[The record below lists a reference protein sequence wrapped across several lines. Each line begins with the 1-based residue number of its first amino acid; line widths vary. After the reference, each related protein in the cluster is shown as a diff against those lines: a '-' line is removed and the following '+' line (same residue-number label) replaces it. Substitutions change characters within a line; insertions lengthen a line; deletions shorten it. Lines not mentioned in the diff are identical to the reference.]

1 MAEPM
6 KTLGELAEIRTGYPF
21 RGRIE
26 RMEAGGCRMVQMGDV
41 RAALPKVGRDLA
53 HVEAPQN
60 WQKHKLQP
68 SDVLFVGR
76 GVRNDAAVFTGGHD
90 DVIAA
95 PHLFVLRARRELLPA
110 FLVWFLNLPET
121 QERIRSFRSGS
132 ALPFVPMEAFA
143 KMPVPVP
150 SLRVQEAIA
159 AVQQLALQEQEL
171 LQQIKNKRRVL
182 IDGLLLEAL
191 RHETKTLPN
200 KTR

>member
-1 MAEPM
+1 MADLM
-6 KTLGELAEIRTGYPF
+6 KPLGELAQIRTGYPF

-26 RMEAGGCRMVQMGDV
+26 RIESGGCRMIQMGDV
-41 RAALPKVGRDLA
+41 RATVPRVGHELP

-60 WQKHKLQP
+60 WQKHRVQP

-76 GVRNDAAVFTGGHD
+76 GARNDAAVFTGGAD

-95 PHLFVLRARRELLPA
+95 PHLFVLRAGRELLPE

-132 ALPFVPMEAFA
+132 ALPFVPMEALA
-143 KMPVPVP
+143 RMDVPVP
-150 SLRVQEAIA
+150 SLRIQKCIA
-159 AVQQLALQEQEL
+159 AIEQLSQREQEL

-182 IDGLLLEAL
+182 IDSLLLEAV
-191 RHETKTLPN
+191 RHGGNNSPKQ
-200 KTR
+200 TR